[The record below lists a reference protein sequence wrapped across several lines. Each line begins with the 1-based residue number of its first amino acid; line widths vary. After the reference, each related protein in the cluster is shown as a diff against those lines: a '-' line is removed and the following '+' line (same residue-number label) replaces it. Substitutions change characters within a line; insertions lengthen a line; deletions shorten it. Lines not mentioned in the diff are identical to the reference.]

1 VSNYV
6 DQAADALTGMPRNG
20 TLCLHWLHA
29 AFAACNAGDST
40 RIVYNRAINHL
51 DYSQN
56 QKDFTIRFPNNTISS
71 IFDRE

>member
-1 VSNYV
+1 MLTKPG
-6 DQAADALTGMPRNG
+6 DAAMGMPRNG
-20 TLCLHWLHA
+20 TLCLNWLHA
-29 AFAACNAGDST
+29 AFAACNAGDNT

-51 DYSQN
+51 ARSQN